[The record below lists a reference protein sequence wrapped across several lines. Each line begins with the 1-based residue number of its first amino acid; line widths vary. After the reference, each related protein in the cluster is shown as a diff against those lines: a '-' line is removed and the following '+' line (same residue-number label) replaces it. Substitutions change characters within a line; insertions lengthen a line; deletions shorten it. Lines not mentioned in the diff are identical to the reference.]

1 MVRAASELARSGSQR
16 KGNGRMRAA
25 LIGSGG
31 PVLGHEYALDAPV
44 VTIGRR
50 DENAIVVKDP
60 TVSRKHALIRRDG
73 DDFILVDN
81 NSTSGVTVNG
91 QPITGEI
98 RLHDGDRV
106 GIGGSALFTVQLAPE
121 DSQTVTFS
129 REQLDN
135 AAGDRTVSFSRGDF
149 PGYQAP
155 PAASELPAA
164 QRAAQSY
171 QSAGDTSF
179 VGPIGAVQPTRGEDL
194 APPPSSAAPP
204 ARQFTPPPASNAGP
218 PAAGSFA
225 SPPAS
230 TPSPQLPPLPGT
242 FQGPAAA
249 PQSGGPQLPP
259 LTPPGAPAQPPP
271 PAFSAAPNLPPIA
284 PPGNAPQF
292 NAPPSFAPPPGPATS
307 GPPQANVT
315 PPPGPAPMSP
325 LGSAPGAAQP
335 MLAPPPAPA
344 KKSSSTGL
352 IIGLVVLVLLIIVA
366 LAVVAFL
373 LLK

>member
-1 MVRAASELARSGSQR
+1 LGMVRAASELARSGSQR

-204 ARQFTPPPASNAGP
+204 ASNAGP

-292 NAPPSFAPPPGPATS
+292 NAPPSFAPPPGPA
-307 GPPQANVT
+307 
-315 PPPGPAPMSP
+315 PMSP